1 MNCAWEAAQKQ
12 RTAECGEGLAWF
24 SPAGRPSLEPS
35 MHEAAVSPSPDL
47 TPELQ
52 VVRHLVATRLE
63 RSVDEV
69 VPAQRLMS
77 DLRLGLLGLAV
88 LALEVEDVTGVL
100 VPFDALTRAVTVED
114 LARALHAH
122 RRR

>member
-1 MNCAWEAAQKQ
+1 
-12 RTAECGEGLAWF
+12 
-24 SPAGRPSLEPS
+24 
-35 MHEAAVSPSPDL
+35 MHQAAVSPFPDL

-63 RSVDEV
+63 RSIDEV
-69 VPAQRLMS
+69 VPAQRLIG
-77 DLRLGLLGLAV
+77 DLHLGLLGLAV

-114 LARALHAH
+114 LARALHEH

>member
-1 MNCAWEAAQKQ
+1 
-12 RTAECGEGLAWF
+12 
-24 SPAGRPSLEPS
+24 

-63 RSVDEV
+63 RSIDQV
-69 VPAQRLMS
+69 VPAQRLMN
-77 DLRLGLLGLAV
+77 DPRLGLLGLAV

-114 LARALHAH
+114 LARALHDH

>member
-1 MNCAWEAAQKQ
+1 
-12 RTAECGEGLAWF
+12 
-24 SPAGRPSLEPS
+24 
-35 MHEAAVSPSPDL
+35 MHEAAVSPFPDL

-63 RSVDEV
+63 RSIDEV
-69 VPAQRLMS
+69 VPAQRLIG
-77 DLRLGLLGLAV
+77 DLQLGLLGLAV

-114 LARALHAH
+114 LARALHEH

>member
-1 MNCAWEAAQKQ
+1 
-12 RTAECGEGLAWF
+12 
-24 SPAGRPSLEPS
+24 

-63 RSVDEV
+63 RSIDEV
-69 VPAQRLMS
+69 AGAQRLIG
-77 DLRLGLLGLAV
+77 DLHLGLLGLAV

-100 VPFDALTRAVTVED
+100 MPFDALSRAVTVED
-114 LARALHAH
+114 LARALHEH

>member
-1 MNCAWEAAQKQ
+1 
-12 RTAECGEGLAWF
+12 
-24 SPAGRPSLEPS
+24 

-63 RSVDEV
+63 RSIDEI

>member
-1 MNCAWEAAQKQ
+1 
-12 RTAECGEGLAWF
+12 
-24 SPAGRPSLEPS
+24 
-35 MHEAAVSPSPDL
+35 MHEAAVSSSPDL

-63 RSVDEV
+63 RSIDEV
-69 VPAQRLMS
+69 VAAQRLMG
-77 DLRLGLLGLAV
+77 DLHLGLLGLAV

-100 VPFDALTRAVTVED
+100 MPFDALTRAVTVED
-114 LARALHAH
+114 LARALHEH